1 ESIMGYRL
9 EFIPFEN
16 AFYALIKTVVFAFII
31 GSVSAYS
38 GYTVKGGAVEVG
50 IASTNA
56 VVRSCLAIILANYL
70 LTDLILTS

>member
-1 ESIMGYRL
+1 MGYRL
-9 EFIPFEN
+9 EFIVFEN
-16 AFYALIKTVVFAFII
+16 AIYGLIKATAFAFII

-38 GYTVKGGAVEVG
+38 GYSVKGGAVEVG